1 MKFTSSI
8 YNNKCKNR
16 QYKRENMGSKA
27 NKSIQKEFKSL
38 RRKLLDLSMRNQLLN
53 FRPRSRTIEVVNDTP
68 SHIYD
73 YLVLNEKKMQF
84 LPQRDEKEL
93 ERELE
98 KEAEEKREL
107 PEDLSDENSAILES
121 MVENLK
127 IAKVDTIVKDEDN
140 TEDKDSDLWEF
151 PPIDEETVE
160 EQKNRFLETELT
172 PSELQRRLF
181 YINQRARTML
191 QEQGYNIL
199 YLGLGFLEWDEPH
212 VPDIRKAPLVLI
224 PVIIERRKV
233 GMSFSIHWD
242 GNDILTNISLQ
253 AKLKEQD
260 IELPEF
266 SMPAN
271 AEDIKKYLKKVKK
284 ATKSMKGWKV
294 HDEIQLGF
302 FSFTKFVM
310 YRDLDPATYKETI
323 DITEKPLISAI
334 FNPDLAKERYNFMES
349 EVDERL
355 KYKDVYHV
363 MDADS
368 SQIAAIE
375 DVKAGSNLVVEG
387 PPGTGKSQTIVNL
400 IAELMANDKTILFV
414 SEKMAALEVV
424 KSRLDRIGLGK
435 FCLELHSHKTRK
447 KDVLQELESS
457 LKDMQEEELDIDRQ
471 LNRLETLRKQLNE
484 YNRAL
489 HQPLY
494 KIRLSPFQL
503 FGMKESAEKK
513 FPEIPVV
520 RIPSPEDITP
530 EQWEESII
538 ELENLTRLSELL
550 PPLAENP
557 WSGTDPGMILPPT
570 IREIEQQIIETQD
583 NLDLFRKKVKAFEEE
598 YGIKNSKN
606 FYELDKTIL
615 ASQILSESKPIDL
628 EILNSPVW
636 DEHENDAFLLLEKL
650 EKLQKSITILERFH
664 DSVLEKDLDKLLRD
678 YLEHSS
684 SKIKFLSGKYR
695 KIKNEIDS
703 LYLKNPPQNDYEII
717 QDLESLKDL
726 TNLKN
731 QLHEH
736 EEVARKFFGSHWNLE
751 NSSVKELTATA
762 RWMVQFRKLANDN
775 IITDKTMELVF
786 SGIDHEKITQME
798 NELLAENDYFS
809 KSLESLK
816 STLNTH
822 SHIIFN
828 KEPQM
833 VTFSQW
839 KTKLRLWKDNLSILP
854 LWSQYLEKKKLC
866 MKTKAAPFIPSVESG
881 AIALDD
887 VKDIME
893 GNLADS
899 LLSMAFKEIS
909 ILYTFIGDL
918 HQGRI
923 TEFQELDSKIIEL
936 NRKRLFNKLNHNMP
950 QVFGGAAPNS
960 EANVLSGEFTRK
972 RGHLPLRKLLA
983 KSGGLIQQIKPCFM
997 MSPLSIAQYLDPANE
1012 KLEFDVV
1019 IFDEASQ
1026 VKPEDALG
1034 AFLRGKT
1041 AVVMGDTN
1049 QLPPTSF
1056 FDQMI
1061 ISEEETEEVAR
1072 AADMESIL
1080 HLCKR
1085 SFQVKMLRWH
1095 YRSRHES
1102 LIAVS
1107 NQEFYDNY
1115 LLVYPSPCHESEEL
1129 GLKLNYLPETVYE
1142 RGRGSFNPVEA
1153 KEVVKEIFNHFRKY
1167 KGTKSL
1173 GVGTF
1178 SVAQMNAILEELELM
1193 RKEHPK
1199 MERYFRED
1207 ADEHFFVKNL
1217 ETIQG
1222 DERDVIFIS
1231 IGYGFD
1237 ENQKISMNFGPLN
1250 QEGGERRLNVLI
1262 TRAREKCVAFSN
1274 FRSMDL
1280 HVTGG
1285 TPFGVKALKTFLQ
1298 YAENGSLSLE
1308 KGTNDEIQSPF
1319 EESVYQFLEEH
1330 GLEVERSIGC
1340 AGFRVDMAIVD
1351 PEDHG
1356 RYMVGI
1362 ECDGAMYHSS
1372 AVARDRDRLREQ
1384 VLEGLG
1390 WKIIHV
1396 WSTDWYRNREETQK
1410 KLLNAIG
1417 VIEIE
1422 TTTELEKESEE
1433 LNDLAGNLEEI
1444 DESINLETQ
1453 DIETES
1459 ESLEV
1464 SREELDESEMARG
1477 ELAEESVDE
1486 KSENEVL
1493 MENGIKLSSSELD
1506 SSFEVQ
1512 SSYAPPEDIVSK
1524 NIDAEDIPSEDI
1536 VSENSDITGNVK
1548 ISDHNSSIDS
1558 DAEVIPSSDLDMDQ
1572 PLSNETDLDESNLQT
1587 EETDPEHSKQLT
1599 PSSPP
1604 KLEDK
1609 LVPYQS
1615 YESTT
1620 LTTSDE
1626 LYKSPTPVVS
1636 TVVSEIVSIEG
1647 PIHYEEIIRRIR
1659 EGCGLRRAGNKVRN
1673 IISSAVEMA
1682 ENNGNIRRSGDFL
1695 LLNDTSNVPVR
1706 ERIYKPNITFISAE
1720 EIEEAIRMVL
1730 DFESMTPER
1739 ELVIKTSRLFGFK
1752 TTSKKT
1758 FDRINGVLR
1767 DMIDKGVLKEFN
1779 GKIDFNR

>member
-1 MKFTSSI
+1 
-8 YNNKCKNR
+8 
-16 QYKRENMGSKA
+16 MGSKA

-53 FRPRSRTIEVVNDTP
+53 FRPRSRTIEVVNDSP

-84 LPQRDEKEL
+84 LPQRDEKD
-93 ERELE
+93 LE
-98 KEAEEKREL
+98 KEAEKARNAL
-107 PEDLSDENSAILES
+107 PEDLSEENSALLES

-127 IAKVDTIVKDEDN
+127 IAKIDSTTPEGE
-140 TEDKDSDLWEF
+140 TEEEGSQLWEF

-260 IELPEF
+260 IVLPEF
-266 SMPAN
+266 NMPATG
-271 AEDIKKYLKKVKK
+271 EGIKKYLNKIKK
-284 ATKSMKGWKV
+284 AIKSMKGWKV

-310 YRDLDPATYKETI
+310 YRDLDPATYKEAI
-323 DITEKPLISAI
+323 DITEKPLIKAI
-334 FNPDLAKERYNFMES
+334 FNPDLEKQRSNFMES
-349 EVDERL
+349 EVDEKL
-355 KYKDVYHV
+355 HYKDVYHV

-400 IAELMANDKTILFV
+400 IAELMASGKTILFV

-435 FCLELHSHKTRK
+435 FCLELHSHKARK

-457 LKDMQEEELDIDRQ
+457 LKEIQEDELDIDRQ
-471 LNRLETLRKQLNE
+471 LNRLEALRKQLNE

-503 FGMKESAEKK
+503 FGMKETAEKK
-513 FPEIPVV
+513 FSEIPVI

-538 ELENLTRLSELL
+538 ELENLSKLSQLL

-570 IREIEQQIIETQD
+570 IREIEQLIVETMH
-583 NLDLFRKKVKAFEEE
+583 NLDLFRKKVREFEDE
-598 YGIKNSKN
+598 YGIKHSRN

-615 ASQILSESKPIDL
+615 ASQILSESRPMDL
-628 EILNSPVW
+628 KILNSPVW

-650 EKLQKSITILERFH
+650 EKLQNSMKILDRFH
-664 DSVLEKDLDKLLRD
+664 DSVLEKDLDALLRD

-695 KIKNEIDS
+695 KVKNEIDS
-703 LYLKNPPQNDYEII
+703 HYLESPPQNDYEII

-726 TNLKN
+726 VNLKK
-731 QLHEH
+731 QLHDYN
-736 EEVARKFFGSHWNLE
+736 EVAVKFFGSQWNLE
-751 NSSVKELTATA
+751 SSSVKDLTATA
-762 RWMVQFRKLANDN
+762 RWIVQFRKLVKEQ
-775 IITDKTMELVF
+775 IITDKTMELVAQ
-786 SGIDHEKITQME
+786 GINKEKIDQQE

-809 KSLESLK
+809 KSLEKLK
-816 STLNTH
+816 ITLNTH

-833 VTFSQW
+833 VSFSQW
-839 KTKLRLWKDNLSILP
+839 KTRLKLWKDNLSILP

-866 MKTKAAPFIPSVESG
+866 MKTKAAPFIPSIESG
-881 AIALDD
+881 VIELKD
-887 VKDIME
+887 VKVVME

-923 TEFQELDSKIIEL
+923 TEFQELDSRIIEL
-936 NRKRLFNKLNHNMP
+936 NRKRLFNKLNQEMP

-960 EANVLSGEFTRK
+960 EASVLSGEFTRK

-983 KSGGLIQQIKPCFM
+983 KTGGLVTQIKPCFM
-997 MSPLSIAQYLDPANE
+997 MSPLSIAQYLDPANT

-1142 RGRGSFNPVEA
+1142 RGRGSFNPMEA
-1153 KEVVKEIFNHFRKY
+1153 KEVVKEIFNHFKKY

-1193 RKEHPK
+1193 RKEHPR
-1199 MERYFRED
+1199 MEKYFRED
-1207 ADEHFFVKNL
+1207 IDEHFFVKNL

-1237 ENQKISMNFGPLN
+1237 ENQKISLNFGPLN

-1298 YAENGSLSLE
+1298 YAESGSLTLDH
-1308 KGTNDEIQSPF
+1308 THNTQLQSPF
-1319 EESVYQFLEEH
+1319 EDSVYQFLAKN

-1340 AGFRVDMAIVD
+1340 AGFRVDLAIVD
-1351 PEDHG
+1351 PENPG
-1356 RYMVGI
+1356 RYLVGI

-1417 VIEIE
+1417 VM
-1422 TTTELEKESEE
+1422 ELMVHDQLQKESEE
-1433 LNDLAGNLEEI
+1433 INELEETI
-1444 DESINLETQ
+1444 EELEESLGEPLNETGELSEDSNQ
-1453 DIETES
+1453 
-1459 ESLEV
+1459 ESLE
-1464 SREELDESEMARG
+1464 ETELIG
-1477 ELAEESVDE
+1477 EESSTLEASLEIGEESSTNGEMVDIEAPIE
-1486 KSENEVL
+1486 KTDNSGENINQKAGLE
-1493 MENGIKLSSSELD
+1493 
-1506 SSFEVQ
+1506 
-1512 SSYAPPEDIVSK
+1512 
-1524 NIDAEDIPSEDI
+1524 
-1536 VSENSDITGNVK
+1536 
-1548 ISDHNSSIDS
+1548 NSSI
-1558 DAEVIPSSDLDMDQ
+1558 SSGEKTGDNSGEISNENSSEEFSTDEDLDLD
-1572 PLSNETDLDESNLQT
+1572 NE
-1587 EETDPEHSKQLT
+1587 PVKA
-1599 PSSPP
+1599 PSPP
-1604 KLEDK
+1604 KIEDK
-1609 LVPYQS
+1609 LIPYQS

-1620 LTTSDE
+1620 LQSSDD

-1647 PIHYEEIIRRIR
+1647 PIHYEEVIRRIR

-1673 IISSAVEMA
+1673 IISSAVDMA

-1695 LLNDTSNVPVR
+1695 LLNDTSRIPVR
-1706 ERIYKPNITFISAE
+1706 ERIYKPDITFISAE
-1720 EIEEAIRMVL
+1720 EIEEAIKMVL
-1730 DFESMTPER
+1730 DFESEIPEK

-1752 TTSKKT
+1752 NTSKKT
-1758 FDRINGVLR
+1758 FDRIHQVLEDMLNKGVLR
-1767 DMIDKGVLKEFN
+1767 DSN
-1779 GKIDFNR
+1779 GKIDLNK